1 MKLGQTQVIITLRE
15 HVSTMN
21 IGLTFRTVLI
31 ANVRV
36 NISYFIVTLNKL
48 TRQKNKFQ
56 TI

>member
-1 MKLGQTQVIITLRE
+1 MKLGQMQVIITLRE